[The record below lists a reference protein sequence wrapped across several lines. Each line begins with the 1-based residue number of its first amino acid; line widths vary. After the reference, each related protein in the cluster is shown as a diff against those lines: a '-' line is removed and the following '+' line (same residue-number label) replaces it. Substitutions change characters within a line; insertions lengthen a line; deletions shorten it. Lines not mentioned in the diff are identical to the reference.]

1 VNANRLI
8 SRRATWLLCVAA
20 LVVPGCGGSDHKD
33 GRASAPAPKST
44 PGYPNSIAV
53 LGHSGATGEGSDPHR
68 PGAEVRANS
77 WATGTNPE
85 VNSLYLRILAKNS
98 AIKGR
103 NFNFAEAGATVD
115 MLVSQARRAVSQNPK
130 PELFVIQI
138 MDNDIVSPLSER
150 NLTAFRS
157 TLVKALEAVAKGAPE
172 SSIFVVSQF
181 GSPGTYAKSLTR
193 AERKTVGSSEGPG
206 FFIDPS
212 GRIVPK
218 QVALAEKEIHA
229 YEAQLKAGCMRVQR
243 CRYDGGAF
251 GRIIDRREYYS
262 SDLNHLT
269 VRGHAKAAAA
279 AWAAMKRVRLV
290 P

>member
-77 WATGTNPE
+77 WATGSNPA
-85 VNSLYLRILAKNS
+85 VKSLYMRILAKNP
-98 AIKGR
+98 AIKGHS
-103 NFNFAEAGATVD
+103 FNAAEAGATVD
-115 MLVSQARRAVSQNPK
+115 KLVPQARRALSQNPK
-130 PELFVIQI
+130 PELFVVQI
-138 MDNDIVSPLSER
+138 MDNDIVCPKSEHD
-150 NLTAFRS
+150 LTAFRS
-157 TLVKALEAVAKGAPE
+157 TFVKALKALAKGAPQ

-181 GSPGTYAKSLTR
+181 GSPDTYAKSLTR
-193 AERKTVGSSEGPG
+193 VERQTFGGSEQCD
-206 FFIDPS
+206 FVDPS
-212 GRIVPK
+212 GGIVPK
-218 QVALAEKEIHA
+218 KVGLADELVHS
-229 YEAQLKAGCMRVQR
+229 YEAQLKTGCRRVQR
-243 CRYDGGAF
+243 CRYDGGAL
-251 GRIIDRREYYS
+251 GDIVDRREYYS

-269 VRGHAKAAAA
+269 VMGHAKAAAA
-279 AWAAMKRVRLV
+279 AWAAMKRAHLV